1 MVSGDQIKNY
11 AKLDGLG
18 CNQGGNIITSHLK
31 KVFWPNIIVGG
42 EEGSIAIIGGA
53 DNPAQIVLFADLS
66 VQGKFLT
73 SIYACIFALNIFAFL
88 RKPKD

>member
-1 MVSGDQIKNY
+1 MLSFVGPMIRKIGITINI
-11 AKLDGLG
+11 LG
-18 CNQGGNIITSHLK
+18 IICALI
-31 KVFWPNIIVGG
+31 PYIVIWVGIGG

-73 SIYACIFALNIFAFL
+73 SIFACIFALNIFAFL
-88 RKPKD
+88 RKPKN